1 MRTGDVVD
9 GRYRLEDNC
18 GSGGGGV
25 VWTAFDSKLKRTVA
39 LKRPHMMASQADRL
53 RFRREAETAA
63 QVDHPN
69 AVSIYDTVDGDDC
82 WLVMEYAPAN
92 GLDRVLADTG
102 TLPPI
107 RVARIGVQIAA
118 ALSAVHAKNIVH
130 RDVKPGNI
138 LVGENDFA
146 KLTDFGI
153 SLWREVTLTHDGR
166 FSGTPAYSAPEVA
179 DGHPATAASDV
190 FSLGATLFA
199 AVEGTP
205 PFGAG
210 ELDEVLARA
219 RRGELLPMRQ
229 AGPLAEPLSDML
241 ATRPE
246 SRPTADQ
253 VRRRL
258 MDIVGE
264 WESPYPVGRAAAVRT
279 PFWRRSRYQTV
290 AAAGTLVA
298 VVAVVGIVLVSKDP
312 PAEPEP
318 VAAPPAGNLIG
329 AERTAD
335 PCALLDR
342 QALRRFGTTELDS
355 AYGNFNRCDVMINV
369 GSIENAD
376 VEVQLVNRRQ
386 RVVDADPFEVVD
398 ELSDNENCDRTM
410 PVDDKYAVRLTV
422 QMPSPPG
429 NLNLCDISDVALE
442 TVKTRLRRGL
452 LPRRASFPPDSL
464 AHVAT
469 CPLLD
474 ADALAEVP
482 GIDAGSGVLGF
493 GGWECRWHSP
503 VNGALVHLRYD
514 QHVAD
519 AAVKGQHLPL
529 NGHEARV
536 SLDSDGGISTS
547 CTVRVVYQPANWTP
561 RPNVDVMMLTVEGER
576 PGEEYCG
583 PATRLAEA
591 AAANL
596 PR

>member
-1 MRTGDVVD
+1 VRTGDVVD

-18 GSGGGGV
+18 GSGGCGV

-39 LKRPHMMASQADRL
+39 LKRPHTIASHADRL

-69 AVSIYDTVDGDDC
+69 AVSVYDTVDGDDC
-82 WLVMEYAPAN
+82 WLVMEYAPAT

-102 TLPPI
+102 TLPPK

-179 DGHPATAASDV
+179 DGRPVTAASDV
-190 FSLGATLFA
+190 FSLGATLFT
-199 AVEGTP
+199 AVEGIP
-205 PFGAG
+205 PFGTG
-210 ELDEVLARA
+210 ELDEVLART

-229 AGPLAEPLSDML
+229 AGPLAELLSDML
-241 ATRPE
+241 ATRQE
-246 SRPTADQ
+246 RRPTVDQ

-264 WESPYPVGRAAAVRT
+264 WEPPYPIGRAAAVRT
-279 PFWRRSRYQTV
+279 PFWRRSLYQAV
-290 AAAGTLVA
+290 AAGTLVA
-298 VVAVVGIVLVSKDP
+298 VAAVVGVVLASQDVP
-312 PAEPEP
+312 PVPEP
-318 VAAPPAGNLIG
+318 MAAPPAGNLIG
-329 AERTAD
+329 TERTAD

-342 QALRRFGTTELDS
+342 QALRRFGSTGMDS

-369 GSIENAD
+369 GSVENAD

-386 RVVDADPFEVVD
+386 RVVDANPFEVVA
-398 ELSDNENCDRTM
+398 EPSDNENCDRTM
-410 PVDDKYAVRLTV
+410 PLDDKYAVRLTV

-429 NLNLCDISDVALE
+429 NLDLCDISDVALE
-442 TVKTRLRRGL
+442 TVKTRLHRGP
-452 LPRRASFPPDSL
+452 LPQRAPFPPDSL
-464 AHVAT
+464 AHVAA
-469 CPLLD
+469 CPLLGT
-474 ADALAEVP
+474 DALAEVP
-482 GIDAGSGVLGF
+482 GIDAASGVLGF
-493 GGWECRWHSP
+493 GGWECKWHSP
-503 VNGALVHLRYD
+503 VNGTLVHLRYD
-514 QHVAD
+514 QHVAG
-519 AAVKGQHLPL
+519 APVAGQHLPL

-536 SLDSDGGISTS
+536 SLDSNGGISTS
-547 CTVRVVYQPANWTP
+547 CTVRVVYQPVNWTP
-561 RPNVDVMMLTVEGER
+561 RRNVDVMVLTVEGER

-591 AAANL
+591 AATNL